1 MKGINDLRGVSVQ
14 DVPADKFI
22 SEFAAY
28 LEKSG
33 NFAIP
38 KVPSLFLKLS

>member
-14 DVPADKFI
+14 DVPAEKFI
-22 SEFAAY
+22 TEFAAY

-33 NFAIP
+33 NFVVP
-38 KVPSLFLKLS
+38 KVLFPLFP